1 MARGRRAGMASS
13 STSKLTSSKLLL
25 ICRLHL
31 RNIRF
36 MPSLEVELVV
46 ERAE

>member
-1 MARGRRAGMASS
+1 MARGRRADLANRR
-13 STSKLTSSKLLL
+13 TSM

-36 MPSLEVELVV
+36 MPSLEVESVV